1 MENTLENVRR
11 NNLREFIK
19 QRFQSLSDFA
29 RQFGTNKSNISTLL
43 NGSRGFTDFTANKIE
58 VTFALPQGYL
68 SNEEHNEF
76 VLIDFINAKFYED
89 MKYLVVSTPEKNIRL
104 PLEIVGGLNLN
115 AKNTNLLVTYM
126 NDDLMNPTIKKNEM
140 IFVDY
145 SQKKVE
151 DGMIYLIEVNS
162 FYRVRRLYN
171 KKDSVSVHIDN
182 PSEKVNYVVNTIP
195 LSDID
200 IIGKLVGSFKTF

>member
-1 MENTLENVRR
+1 M
-11 NNLREFIK
+11 
-19 QRFQSLSDFA
+19 
-29 RQFGTNKSNISTLL
+29 
-43 NGSRGFTDFTANKIE
+43 
-58 VTFALPQGYL
+58 
-68 SNEEHNEF
+68 
-76 VLIDFINAKFYED
+76 LITHK
-89 MKYLVVSTPEKNIRL
+89 
-104 PLEIVGGLNLN
+104 
-115 AKNTNLLVTYM
+115 
-126 NDDLMNPTIKKNEM
+126 
-140 IFVDY
+140 
-145 SQKKVE
+145 KKVE